1 MPFLPVFATILRTV
15 HSLDITHMPEI
26 TTPRRSGVPC
36 AALLVHAPSFLAWL
50 ATAAIL
56 LFALPC
62 FAMTVRTMS
71 DMRLWNAV
79 DDKSAPLC
87 WPWNDDADSAMLL
100 FSNRI
105 TAAVSTVNVAR
116 GAEETRGSCAQPS
129 QDRETIVDVSLVQKA
144 GGAEV
149 SRETATLAYVDGAG
163 GGPVTVRA
171 NPGTRE
177 WERVR
182 DPRVYAIDPAW
193 QGGSGE
199 SGYDIAW
206 PVIMGFTI
214 IVR

>member
-1 MPFLPVFATILRTV
+1 
-15 HSLDITHMPEI
+15 
-26 TTPRRSGVPC
+26 
-36 AALLVHAPSFLAWL
+36 
-50 ATAAIL
+50 
-56 LFALPC
+56 
-62 FAMTVRTMS
+62 
-71 DMRLWNAV
+71 
-79 DDKSAPLC
+79 
-87 WPWNDDADSAMLL
+87 MLL

-163 GGPVTVRA
+163 GGPITVRA

-193 QGGSGE
+193 QGESGE

>member
-1 MPFLPVFATILRTV
+1 MQRFAVRILDWLAAVGVAVVLFYPAQTSATI
-15 HSLDITHMPEI
+15 
-26 TTPRRSGVPC
+26 
-36 AALLVHAPSFLAWL
+36 
-50 ATAAIL
+50 
-56 LFALPC
+56 
-62 FAMTVRTMS
+62 VRTQS
-71 DMRLWNAV
+71 DMRLWETV
-79 DDKSAPLC
+79 EDRSAPLV
-87 WPWNDDADSAMLL
+87 WPWEDAADSAALI
-100 FSNRI
+100 FSNRL
-105 TAAVSTVNVAR
+105 TGAVSTVKVS
-116 GAEETRGSCAQPS
+116 RGSDETHGCCAHPS

-193 QGGSGE
+193 QGESGE